1 MIQPVERDE
10 HARLHW
16 LETIGRFDPERLVFV
31 DESGTHTA
39 FTRLYARAMRGERAF
54 GSAPRSR
61 GRIQTLIAASSL
73 SGVIADFVIE
83 GGTSGD
89 VFVAFVE
96 QVLVPSLKVG
106 SVVVLDNLGAHK
118 RPEVKVLIEAAG
130 CELVF
135 LPAYSPDFNPIES
148 LFAWLKVRLRSL
160 RARSVEALL
169 DGIGVAHRVESSVLA
184 RGWFTGC
191 GYDV

>member
-1 MIQPVERDE
+1 
-10 HARLHW
+10 
-16 LETIGRFDPERLVFV
+16 VFV

-39 FTRLYARAMRGERAF
+39 FTRLYARALRGERAY

-61 GRIQTLIAASSL
+61 GRIQTLIAAVSL
-73 SGVIADFVIE
+73 EGIVADFVIE

-89 VFVAFVE
+89 VFVAFIE
-96 QVLVPSLKVG
+96 QVLVPSLQRG

-118 RPEVKVLIEAAG
+118 RSEVRGLIEAAG

-135 LPAYSPDFNPIES
+135 LPSYSPDFNPIES
-148 LFAWLKVRLRSL
+148 LFAWLKARLRSTK
-160 RARSVEALL
+160 ARSVEALL
-169 DGIGVAHRVESSVLA
+169 DGIAAAHSLVSSVLM
-184 RGWFTGC
+184 RGWFVGC

>member
-1 MIQPVERDE
+1 
-10 HARLHW
+10 
-16 LETIGRFDPERLVFV
+16 
-31 DESGTHTA
+31 
-39 FTRLYARAMRGERAF
+39 MRGERAF

-169 DGIGVAHRVESSVLA
+169 DGIRVCVECAGEGLVHWVRL
-184 RGWFTGC
+184 
-191 GYDV
+191 

>member
-169 DGIGVAHRVESSVLA
+169 DGIGGANRVESSVLA

>member
-1 MIQPVERDE
+1 M
-10 HARLHW
+10 
-16 LETIGRFDPERLVFV
+16 
-31 DESGTHTA
+31 
-39 FTRLYARAMRGERAF
+39 
-54 GSAPRSR
+54 
-61 GRIQTLIAASSL
+61 IAALSSN
-73 SGVIADFVIE
+73 GVIADFVIE

-96 QVLVPSLKVG
+96 QVLVPSLSVG

-148 LFAWLKVRLRSL
+148 LFAWLKARL
-160 RARSVEALL
+160 RSVEALL
-169 DGIGVAHRVESSVLA
+169 DGIGVAHRVVSSVLA

>member
-1 MIQPVERDE
+1 M
-10 HARLHW
+10 
-16 LETIGRFDPERLVFV
+16 VFV

-39 FTRLYARAMRGERAF
+39 FTRLYARALRGERAF
-54 GSAPRSR
+54 GSPPRSR
-61 GRIQTLIAASSL
+61 GHIQTLIAALSL
-73 SGVIADFVIE
+73 NGVIADFVIE

-96 QVLVPSLKVG
+96 QVLVPCLKVG

-118 RPEVKVLIEAAG
+118 RGEVRALIEAAG

-135 LPAYSPDFNPIES
+135 LPSYSPDFNPIEC
-148 LFAWLKVRLRSL
+148 LFAWLKARLRSL
-160 RARSVEALL
+160 KARSVGALL
-169 DGIGVAHRVESSVLA
+169 DGIGAAHRVVSSVLA
-184 RGWFTGC
+184 RGWFAGC

>member
-1 MIQPVERDE
+1 M
-10 HARLHW
+10 
-16 LETIGRFDPERLVFV
+16 
-31 DESGTHTA
+31 
-39 FTRLYARAMRGERAF
+39 
-54 GSAPRSR
+54 
-61 GRIQTLIAASSL
+61 IAALSL
-73 SGVIADFVIE
+73 NGVIADFVIE

-118 RPEVKVLIEAAG
+118 RGEVKVLIEAAG

-135 LPAYSPDFNPIES
+135 LPAYFNPIES
-148 LFAWLKVRLRSL
+148 LFAWLKAQLRSL

-169 DGIGVAHRVESSVLA
+169 DGIDAAHRVVSSVLA

>member
-1 MIQPVERDE
+1 M
-10 HARLHW
+10 
-16 LETIGRFDPERLVFV
+16 
-31 DESGTHTA
+31 
-39 FTRLYARAMRGERAF
+39 
-54 GSAPRSR
+54 
-61 GRIQTLIAASSL
+61 IAALSSN
-73 SGVIADFVIE
+73 GVIADFVIE

-96 QVLVPSLKVG
+96 QVLVPSLSVG

-148 LFAWLKVRLRSL
+148 LFAWLKARLRSL
-160 RARSVEALL
+160 KARSVEALL
-169 DGIGVAHRVESSVLA
+169 DGIGVAHRVVSSVLA

>member
-1 MIQPVERDE
+1 M
-10 HARLHW
+10 
-16 LETIGRFDPERLVFV
+16 
-31 DESGTHTA
+31 
-39 FTRLYARAMRGERAF
+39 
-54 GSAPRSR
+54 
-61 GRIQTLIAASSL
+61 IAALSL
-73 SGVIADFVIE
+73 NGVIADFVIE

-118 RPEVKVLIEAAG
+118 RGEVRRLIEAAG

-148 LFAWLKVRLRSL
+148 LFAWLKARLRSL
-160 RARSVEALL
+160 RARSVGALL
-169 DGIGVAHRVESSVLA
+169 DAIGVAHRVVSSVLA
-184 RGWFTGC
+184 RGWFIGC
-191 GYDV
+191 VYDV

>member
-1 MIQPVERDE
+1 
-10 HARLHW
+10 
-16 LETIGRFDPERLVFV
+16 
-31 DESGTHTA
+31 
-39 FTRLYARAMRGERAF
+39 MRGERAF

-61 GRIQTLIAASSL
+61 GRIQTLMAALSSN
-73 SGVIADFVIE
+73 GVIADFVIE

-96 QVLVPSLKVG
+96 QVLVPSLSVG

-118 RPEVKVLIEAAG
+118 RSEVKVLIEAAG

-148 LFAWLKVRLRSL
+148 LFAWLKARLRSL
-160 RARSVEALL
+160 KARSVEALL
-169 DGIGVAHRVESSVLA
+169 DGIGVAHRVVSSVLA

>member
-1 MIQPVERDE
+1 M
-10 HARLHW
+10 
-16 LETIGRFDPERLVFV
+16 FV

-39 FTRLYARAMRGERAF
+39 FTRLYARALRGERAF

-61 GRIQTLIAASSL
+61 GQIQTLIAALSL
-73 SGVIADFVIE
+73 KGVIADFVIE

-96 QVLVPSLKVG
+96 QVLVPNLKAG

-118 RPEVKVLIEAAG
+118 RVEVRALIEAAG

-135 LPAYSPDFNPIES
+135 LPSYSDSPRRRMLSVTVCPVRTRLS
-148 LFAWLKVRLRSL
+148 ACSKVCCPL
-160 RARSVEALL
+160 
-169 DGIGVAHRVESSVLA
+169 IGLAFSSKM
-184 RGWFTGC
+184 TSPS
-191 GYDV
+191 